1 MSNFIIKCWSDA
13 TRWCIPDKHWWGDRW
28 WCGAMIA
35 TRARLVPGKVATR
48 CHEWPQRQG
57 IALSHT
63 LRNVAKS
70 LPYTFR
76 KNIYDI
82 SNTYKMQIVLIL
94 VSVLQTKKL
103 RTPCPHSGIQDSPN
117 NTRQLICLELYRLIS
132 KTFQRLPRVSAKT
145 MCGTFKPIRV
155 LSVVVYWRDT

>member
-1 MSNFIIKCWSDA
+1 MSNFITKCWSDA

-35 TRARLVPGKVATR
+35 TIARLVPGKEATR

-63 LRNVAKS
+63 LRNVAMS
-70 LPYTFR
+70 LPYTLR
-76 KNIYDI
+76 KNIHDI

-94 VSVLQTKKL
+94 VSVLQTNFL
-103 RTPCPHSGIQDSPN
+103 FEHHVRTQG
-117 NTRQLICLELYRLIS
+117 Y
-132 KTFQRLPRVSAKT
+132 KTLQTTQGSWFVWNFMVWFQRH
-145 MCGTFKPIRV
+145 FKDSLGWPPELFLTLFGQIV
-155 LSVVVYWRDT
+155 FYQ